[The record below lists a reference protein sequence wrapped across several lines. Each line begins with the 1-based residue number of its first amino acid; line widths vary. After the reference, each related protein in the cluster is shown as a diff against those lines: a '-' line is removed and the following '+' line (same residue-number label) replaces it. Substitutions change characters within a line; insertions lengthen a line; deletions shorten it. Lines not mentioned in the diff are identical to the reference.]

1 MTVLRYFINSNSSSI
16 KHYANVLVFM
26 ALDYIAVVLA
36 QMLSYDICIWSG
48 RWLSN
53 SFVFS
58 ADYQYIFIPTIF
70 ILCIGTNEGY
80 LFNRPSMAVSK
91 DVFKGL
97 LFGIVICGILLFAM
111 HESLLVS
118 RAYAAT
124 VSVLVMILV
133 AVFRYTA
140 AKYLKRK
147 PWLKEDLL
155 IIGAGTTAERI
166 KKYFDNDI
174 SYRYNIIGLLD
185 DHPISKTLVQEYP
198 LMGGISKSVEVIQ
211 REGISTV
218 LVAMPGMEHN
228 RVNDFLAEIR
238 PYVRNILFAPDLV
251 GTPMGRVHIQILF
264 SQQIAIIKSYNDMSR
279 LWNKIIKRAFD
290 LVLVLAFMP
299 IILPILILLAII
311 VKLDSPG
318 SAFFNGTRMGQYG
331 KDFTC
336 YKFRTMYKDGDERLK
351 KYLAENPEA
360 AQEWQEYAK
369 LRDYDPRVTKCGKW
383 LRRLSLDELPQLINV
398 LEGTMSLV
406 GPRPY
411 LPREKEQIGENLDT
425 IILCKP
431 GITGFWQVN
440 GRNDVTFAGRV
451 AMDVW
456 YVNNWSLPRDVMFL
470 LKTIKVVCGKKGA
483 Y

>member
-1 MTVLRYFINSNSSSI
+1 MRYFINSNSSSI

-58 ADYQYIFIPTIF
+58 AAYQYIFIPAIF

-133 AVFRYTA
+133 AVLRYGTV
-140 AKYLKRK
+140 KFLKTK
-147 PWLKEDLL
+147 PWLKEDMLL
-155 IIGAGTTAERI
+155 IGAGKTAERI
-166 KKYFDNDI
+166 VKYFDNDLC
-174 SYRYNIIGLLD
+174 YRYRIIGILD
-185 DHPISKTLVQEYP
+185 DDPVSQSLIEEYP
-198 LMGGISKSVEVIQ
+198 LLGNLSQTIEVIQ
-211 REGISTV
+211 REEICTV
-218 LVAMPGMEHN
+218 LVAIPGMELHRMN
-228 RVNDFLAEIR
+228 EFLAEIR
-238 PYVRNILFAPDLV
+238 PYVRNIIFAPDLV
-251 GTPMGRVHIQILF
+251 GTPMGRVHIHTLF
-264 SQQIAIIKSYNDMSR
+264 SQRIVIIKSYNDMAR
-279 LWNKIIKRAFD
+279 LWNKVIKRSFD
-290 LVLVLAFMP
+290 LVMVLLFMP
-299 IILPILILLAII
+299 LIVPTLLILAII

-318 SAFFNGTRMGQYG
+318 PVFFNGIRMGEGG
-331 KDFTC
+331 KDFAC
-336 YKFRTMYKDGDERLK
+336 YKFRSMYVDGDERLK
-351 KYLAENPEA
+351 KYLADHPEA
-360 AQEWQEYAK
+360 AAEWQEFAK
-369 LRDYDPRVTKCGKW
+369 LRGYDPRVTCCGKW
-383 LRRLSLDELPQLINV
+383 MRRFSLDELPQLINV

-411 LPREKEQIGENLDT
+411 LPREKEQIGEDLDT
-425 IILCKP
+425 IVLCKP

-440 GRNDVTFAGRV
+440 GRNDVSFASRV

-456 YVNNWSLPRDVMFL
+456 YVNNWSLDRDLLFL
-470 LKTIKVVCGKKGA
+470 LKTIKIVLGKSGA